1 MLKHPGR
8 AAFLI
13 SKPLQLMIALCIVQ
27 QSEWDTKPA
36 FVILDTFSG
45 AGEVA
50 DRLLHEFDQFQSP
63 VFFTYREA
71 ALNFLEKAKFDHLF
85 IDSDVGVRS
94 FLTLAAQ
101 KFSNPRLLIHV
112 YEEGLGTYRNN
123 LYVGFK
129 KKLFNLTGV
138 GASFGG
144 CRFVNSVYVFSAQEY
159 IDNIPEN
166 GVKVNEIKGNLSKF
180 IASNRD
186 TLKRLFEFSGVNS
199 GAKNNSHC
207 AIYLSNWSMDKE
219 FISYFK
225 LLKGDLF
232 VKPHP
237 HLRNC
242 GEFDGVRA
250 IGANVP
256 AELVIGD
263 LMEVY
268 EFVRVFDNHSSV
280 RRYVSGHNLT
290 FELAQAST
298 AKEYAA
304 VEVESEI

>member
-1 MLKHPGR
+1 MLQHSGR

-27 QSEWDTKPA
+27 QGQWDTKPV
-36 FVILDTFSG
+36 FVILDAFNG
-45 AGEVA
+45 AREVA
-50 DRLLHEFDQFQSP
+50 ERLLNEFDRFQLP
-63 VFFTYREA
+63 VFFTSRQA
-71 ALNFLEKAKFDHLF
+71 ALTFLKKEKFDHLF
-85 IDSDVGVRS
+85 IDSDVGLKN
-94 FLTLAAQ
+94 FLMLASQ
-101 KFSNPRLLIHV
+101 KLANHGILIHV

-123 LYVGFK
+123 LYVGIK
-129 KKLFNLTGV
+129 KKIFNLTGV

-144 CRFVNSVYVFSAQEY
+144 CRFVSSVYVFNTQEY

-166 GVKVNEIKGNLSKF
+166 SVKVNEIQGNLSKF
-180 IASNRD
+180 IATNRD
-186 TLKRLFEFSGVNS
+186 ALKRLFEFSGVNS
-199 GAKNNSHC
+199 GSKSNSHC
-207 AIYLSNWSMDKE
+207 AVYLSNWRVDKE

-225 LLKGDLF
+225 LLQGDVF
-232 VKPHP
+232 IKPHP

-242 GEFDGVRA
+242 SEFDGVRS

-290 FELAQAST
+290 FELAQVSA
-298 AKEYAA
+298 AKKYAA
-304 VEVESEI
+304 VDVESEI